1 MPPHVRLTHWES
13 ADSQK
18 GQNLTYQQETIVWHL
33 PVPKEFKSQIIDVLN
48 QFQTDFGCKLSLR
61 GRKDMEQKRA
71 KMAQGSGADVPKL
84 HQIILHLLENRQ
96 QSHSDRLEALRRA
109 EAFVDAFLKNMVKSP
124 KDLVYMFPANSESKR
139 SEGTAVAEQRP
150 SEFLGC

>member
-1 MPPHVRLTHWES
+1 MPPHVQVTHWES

-48 QFQTDFGCKLSLR
+48 QFQTDFGCKLTLR
-61 GRKDMEQKRA
+61 GRKEMEQKRA
-71 KMAQGSGADVPKL
+71 KMAEDSGADVPKL

-96 QSHSDRLEALRRA
+96 QSQGDRLEALRRA

-124 KDLVYMFPANSESKR
+124 KDLVYMFPADSESKR
-139 SEGTAVAEQRP
+139 SEETAVAQQRP
-150 SEFLGC
+150 TEFLG